1 MEEYKKNK
9 IPLIVIAGPTASG
22 KTSLGIA
29 VCKEFGGE
37 VISADS
43 MQIYK
48 GMDIATA
55 KPTKEE
61 IGDIPHHLIDII
73 DPKDAFSVAEF
84 KRLAEI
90 EINSIIV
97 KGKVP
102 VVVGGTGLYIDNLV
116 NNIELTDSPADL
128 EIRQKLMQRADE
140 EGLEVLIEELKQI
153 DPEYIENLKEINK
166 KRIVR
171 ALELWHTSGVTI
183 TEQNRLS
190 RMNESPYDVCY
201 ICLDAHDR
209 EILYSRINT
218 RVDKMVSDGLIEEA
232 KQFTQNMGITS
243 AQAIGYKE
251 LTPYFSGEKT
261 LDEALE
267 SLKQGTRRYAKRQ
280 LTWFRRNEKAVHL
293 FIDDYESSQQ
303 LCEAAFDIIRNSGI
317 LKED

>member
-1 MEEYKKNK
+1 MNK
-9 IPLIVIAGPTASG
+9 IPLVVVAGPTASG

-61 IGDIPHHLIDII
+61 ISQIPHHLIDIV
-73 DPKDAFSVAEF
+73 DPDERFSVARF
-84 KRLAEI
+84 KSLAQEKI
-90 EINSIIV
+90 DDIISR
-97 KGKVP
+97 KKLP
-102 VVVGGTGLYIDNLV
+102 VIVGGTGLYIDNLV
-116 NNIELTDSPADL
+116 ENIELVDS
-128 EIRQKLMQRADE
+128 EIDSVLREKLSKKAESEGIQALIDE
-140 EGLEVLIEELKQI
+140 LREI
-153 DPEYIENLKEINK
+153 DPEFVDNLKEINK
-166 KRIVR
+166 KRIIR
-171 ALELWHTSGVTI
+171 ALELFYTSGITV

-190 RMNESPYDVCY
+190 RLHESPYDVCY

-209 EILYSRINT
+209 EILYSRINQ
-218 RVDKMVSDGLIEEA
+218 RVDKMVEEGLLEEA
-232 KQFTQNMGITS
+232 KDFIENKGITS

-251 LTPYFSGEKT
+251 LTPYFNGEKT
-261 LDEALE
+261 LDEALD

-280 LTWFRRNEKAVHL
+280 LTWFRRNEKSVHL
-293 FIDDYESSQQ
+293 YIDEYKNVRE
-303 LCEAAFDIIRNSGI
+303 LYEAAFDIIRNSGI